1 MRIMTSRM
9 AALALA
15 LASAGATFGQT
26 SPAAQDRWARVRFL
40 LGSWE
45 GPTEGQSGKGT
56 DQRRYQFALRD
67 QFIEVRN
74 TSIYPAQEKNAKGEV
89 HEDVGYIS
97 FDRTRQRLVLR
108 QFHVEG
114 FVNQYVEDAPP
125 SSGDL
130 SFTSES
136 IENIRPGWRA
146 RETYIK
152 RGPDAFEEIFELA
165 EAGKP
170 FEVYSHARFMRVH

>member
-1 MRIMTSRM
+1 MRKTKLGMT
-9 AALALA
+9 ALALLA
-15 LASAGATFGQT
+15 LASAGAFGQT
-26 SPAAQDRWARVRFL
+26 PPQPQDRWARVRFL

-45 GPTEGQSGKGT
+45 GPTEGQSGEGT
-56 DQRRYQFALRD
+56 DQRRYQLALRD
-67 QFIEVRN
+67 QFIEVHN
-74 TSIYPAQEKNAKGEV
+74 NSTYPAQEKNPKGEV

-97 FDRTRQRLVLR
+97 FDRTRQRLALR

-114 FVNQYVEDAPP
+114 FVNQYVEDVPP
-125 SSGDL
+125 ASGDL

-152 RGPDAFEEIFELA
+152 REIGRA
-165 EAGKP
+165 H
-170 FEVYSHARFMRVH
+170 V